1 MISLRHLAR
10 LLAAATACLPAMAV
24 EPGARVDDFRL
35 LDHRGDSHRLYY
47 HADAPAIVLMVQG
60 NGCPVVRQA
69 LPALR
74 KVRDQFE
81 PRGVVFRLLNANPQ
95 DSREEIATE
104 AREFGIDM
112 PILVDGGQ
120 LVAESLGVTRTAE
133 VLVIDPRTRTL
144 AYRGPVDDR
153 LAYGAQKPAASAHY
167 LADALEA
174 VLAGRRPA
182 VARVE
187 PVGCLVDLPRHEP
200 APSYAADVAPLL
212 AAKCAGCHRPA
223 GIGPWAMTGYDK
235 VRGFAPMIREVLRTR
250 RMPPWHADPHYGS
263 FEGDRSLTEAERR
276 TLVRWV
282 EVGAPRGEGTD
293 PLLAVTAASDEWTL
307 GPPDLVVEVPAFDVP
322 ATGVVDYRYP
332 RAANPL
338 DHDVWVRAIEIHPG
352 DRAVV
357 HHVLAGVDDPGAGN
371 RDFVEQLAALGGYSP
386 GRNPLPYPGD
396 AGVLLRKGAGLRFQM
411 HYTPNGRAVR
421 DATRIGLYFHATPP
435 RHAMRLKFVRAYD
448 LRVPPRTPDHAVTVS
463 HVFDRDVVL
472 YSVMPHAH
480 LRGKAARFTA
490 VHPDGREEVLVSVPE
505 YDFSWQSVYQFRE
518 PKILRAGTRVDF
530 LMRWDNSA
538 RNPANPDPDRSVPWG
553 DQTWDEM
560 NAGWIRYREMLPGEL
575 AGVAHR
581 GRTST
586 GH

>member
-1 MISLRHLAR
+1 
-10 LLAAATACLPAMAV
+10 
-24 EPGARVDDFRL
+24 
-35 LDHRGDSHRLYY
+35 
-47 HADAPAIVLMVQG
+47 
-60 NGCPVVRQA
+60 
-69 LPALR
+69 
-74 KVRDQFE
+74 
-81 PRGVVFRLLNANPQ
+81 
-95 DSREEIATE
+95 
-104 AREFGIDM
+104 
-112 PILVDGGQ
+112 
-120 LVAESLGVTRTAE
+120 
-133 VLVIDPRTRTL
+133 
-144 AYRGPVDDR
+144 
-153 LAYGAQKPAASAHY
+153 
-167 LADALEA
+167 
-174 VLAGRRPA
+174 
-182 VARVE
+182 
-187 PVGCLVDLPRHEP
+187 
-200 APSYAADVAPLL
+200 
-212 AAKCAGCHRPA
+212 
-223 GIGPWAMTGYDK
+223 
-235 VRGFAPMIREVLRTR
+235 MIREVLRTR

-282 EVGAPRGEGTD
+282 EAGAPRGEGTD

-338 DHDVWVRAIEIHPG
+338 DHDVWIRAIEIHPG

-371 RDFVEQLAALGGYSP
+371 RDFIEQLAALGGYSP

-421 DATRIGLYFHATPP
+421 DVTRIGLYFHAAPP

-448 LRVPPRTPDHAVTVS
+448 LQVPPRTPDHAVTVS

-560 NAGWIRYREMLPGEL
+560 NAGWIRYREVAPGEL
-575 AGVAHR
+575 AGVGSR
-581 GRTST
+581 
-586 GH
+586 